1 MMETLTAVRSSK
13 MNGMWKFTCPLHGV
27 IPYILREPS
36 NETLAI
42 KTLKEHMDSRHPG
55 VKVRL
60 LIKSDYITHTT
71 YSATAIVETGDLL

>member
-27 IPYILREPS
+27 IPFTLREPS

-42 KTLKEHMDSRHPG
+42 KTLQEHMDERHPG

-71 YSATAIVETGDLL
+71 YSAMTTIETGDIL

>member
-1 MMETLTAVRSSK
+1 
-13 MNGMWKFTCPLHGV
+13 MWKFTCPLHGV
-27 IPYILREPS
+27 IPYTLREPS
-36 NETLAI
+36 NEQLAI

-71 YSATAIVETGDLL
+71 YSAMEIIQTGNFLLC